1 MLCRRPVWRRAR
13 RASALVF
20 MTTLL
25 STIPAMV
32 AAAATAATGPK
43 GAGATDSA
51 AVARTTVL
59 GLPVITGAWALFG
72 ALALLVG
79 LVIASRGARSA
90 RQSAHLI
97 GLNPLTDAVGA
108 GIGPVEGPN
117 TQSHSSAA

>member
-1 MLCRRPVWRRAR
+1 
-13 RASALVF
+13 

-32 AAAATAATGPK
+32 AAAATDPQGAAAPG
-43 GAGATDSA
+43 SV

-59 GLPVITGAWALFG
+59 GMPVITGAWALFG

-97 GLNPLTDAVGA
+97 GLDPLTDSVGA
-108 GIGPVEGPN
+108 GVGPVEGSN
-117 TQSHSSAA
+117 TRPQSSVA